1 MPEREG
7 TGSPESKEGVFRTT
21 VLIADRNIA
30 RSRALANQL
39 NDCGFSAA
47 IVENDE
53 KLLNTV
59 SGLWAP
65 DVLVMDTD
73 FSPRLTVADIHQI
86 RKTPIIAVSENQ
98 GSRAEIR
105 ALASGADHYLTM
117 PLDPDVLA
125 VRINASLRARS
136 ESAGKQSEGT
146 LKVGNLEIDLDKKFA
161 KKEGTIIP
169 LTKTEWK
176 VLLFLAQKRLSI
188 ADHHQTLPH

>member
-1 MPEREG
+1 MVDRE
-7 TGSPESKEGVFRTT
+7 
-21 VLIADRNIA
+21 A
-30 RSRALANQL
+30 
-39 NDCGFSAA
+39 
-47 IVENDE
+47 
-53 KLLNTV
+53 
-59 SGLWAP
+59 
-65 DVLVMDTD
+65 
-73 FSPRLTVADIHQI
+73 
-86 RKTPIIAVSENQ
+86 
-98 GSRAEIR
+98 RAEIR

-176 VLLFLAQKRLSI
+176 VLLFLAQNADKLLTREELLSKVWGPAFIDDFQYLRVWVSRVREKIGDEEKRLI
-188 ADHHQTLPH
+188 RNCV